1 MICHYSELFLLF
13 VVVKNTIYKFKQF
26 ERFVYNYKLIPLNCD
41 LNTDSLFLIKN
52 LIFFKMKILTF
63 CFGLLFLLSCD
74 TSKKIISKPII
85 FDDVRTQLTLEYL
98 ANHYGLHQEKPT
110 ITPKMIVLHWTAIP
124 TLEKTFEAFNS
135 PTLSNSRPDIKSVSA
150 LNVSSQFVVDQDGTI
165 YSLMPETT
173 MARHVIGLNHCAI
186 GVENVGGTKDKPLT
200 KAQIKA
206 NIWLVKYLA
215 KKYDIEYLIGHYE
228 YTNFEGTNLWLEK
241 DAGYRTE
248 KTDPGEDFL
257 NAVKEGTKELHLKYA
272 PKKQ

>member
-1 MICHYSELFLLF
+1 MKFLTWFLSVLFLF
-13 VVVKNTIYKFKQF
+13 
-26 ERFVYNYKLIPLNCD
+26 
-41 LNTDSLFLIKN
+41 
-52 LIFFKMKILTF
+52 
-63 CFGLLFLLSCD
+63 SCN

-85 FDDVRTQLTLEYL
+85 FDNARTELTLEYL
-98 ANHYGLHQEKPT
+98 DNHYGLHQEKPS

-124 TLEKTFEAFNS
+124 TLEKTFEAFNN

-200 KAQIKA
+200 KKQINA
-206 NIWLVKYLA
+206 NIWLVKYLT
-215 KKYDIEYLIGHYE
+215 KKYDIDYLIGHYE
-228 YTNFEGTNLWLEK
+228 YTNFEGTDLWLEK
-241 DAGYRTE
+241 DAGYRTK

-257 NAVKEGTKELHLKYA
+257 NAVKEGTKILHLKSA
-272 PKKQ
+272 PKKTQ